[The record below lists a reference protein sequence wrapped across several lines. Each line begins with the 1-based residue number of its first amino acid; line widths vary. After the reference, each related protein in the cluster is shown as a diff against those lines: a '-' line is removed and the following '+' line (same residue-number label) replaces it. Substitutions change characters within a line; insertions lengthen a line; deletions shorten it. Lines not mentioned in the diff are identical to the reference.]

1 MTNGSATSCP
11 PRAKRPDPHKIP
23 QQSFPVRPLRTW
35 IMVADN
41 NAARIFARND
51 NIIDPVGKIICT
63 RPEVRTVTIANR
75 NGPKKIAYYYRYNRP
90 GTKSAEHESLSF
102 AHKIAAWLDEAIWN
116 DAFDRML
123 LMTPR
128 PLQPAL
134 YSAFSPPALARIA
147 AVINKDFSGQTT
159 ETIRKELTRLIAN

>member
-1 MTNGSATSCP
+1 MTNGLATPCP
-11 PRAKRPDPHKIP
+11 HRDTSPEPHNMP

-41 NAARIFARND
+41 NTARIFARNE
-51 NIIDPVGKIICT
+51 NIIDPVGKIIRT
-63 RPEVRTVTIANR
+63 RPEIRTVTIAN
-75 NGPKKIAYYYRYNRP
+75 GAGTKKIAHYYRHRHPY
-90 GTKSAEHESLSF
+90 TKRAEQESLSF
-102 AHKIAAWLDEAIWN
+102 AHKISAWLDEAIWN

-128 PLQPAL
+128 PLQAAL
-134 YSAFSPPALARIA
+134 YNTFSPPALARIA
-147 AVINKDFSGQTT
+147 AVINKDFSGEST